1 MLNTSDVIDW
11 IFVSV
16 WMIIL
21 FCLYYIPAY
30 CVKTN
35 IVEYNTQ
42 TNSNSFL
49 KNQILRSKQSPSC
62 ELGRPRDNF
71 CKGLGRHS

>member
-1 MLNTSDVIDW
+1 MLNTSDIIDW

-21 FCLYYIPAY
+21 FCLYFILAY

-42 TNSNSFL
+42 TNSNSFHKIKFL
-49 KNQILRSKQSPSC
+49 SRNKVLSANSEDL
-62 ELGRPRDNF
+62 ETTFVNV
-71 CKGLGRHS
+71 